1 MVKKHH
7 QQQQNFLIT
16 TFPPCVFNRTTRQ
29 CSLPFPSPPS
39 SILSPRADGSH
50 NPNPDRRRQLHRCLL
65 VYLRPTSATHPLQL
79 LDVSLISAQDLS
91 PVCKSMRTYAVAWIN
106 PNRKLTTRTDQQGHT
121 HPTWNEKFSFRV
133 DTKALIS
140 ENSAMTVEIYT
151 VSWFRDVL
159 VGTVRV
165 LISDLLAPPSGI
177 PLQNLPRSTRFIAL
191 QVRRPSGA
199 PQGILNMG
207 VSLLDTTMRSM
218 PLNPIADNFHDE
230 IQKKA
235 ALALAERRIRDEQ
248 RGLRTKTRISN
259 RWLDHQWIS
268 CKSSMVN
275 GSELCSDVGPSASI
289 VAAELAK
296 QLQPPL
302 PVKPANQGRFHR
314 NDDTSSSILEE
325 LTIEE
330 AKAKGYRTRTSRERW
345 RREVSDGHT
354 DLESCDDD
362 SQLSMNK
369 RHSRRNSDGG
379 LFSCL
384 VYGIEF
390 TIVCGASKHPSS
402 GNKPS
407 NSTSRRKNKPSPDAN
422 STN

>member
-1 MVKKHH
+1 
-7 QQQQNFLIT
+7 
-16 TFPPCVFNRTTRQ
+16 
-29 CSLPFPSPPS
+29 
-39 SILSPRADGSH
+39 
-50 NPNPDRRRQLHRCLL
+50 
-65 VYLRPTSATHPLQL
+65 
-79 LDVSLISAQDLS
+79 
-91 PVCKSMRTYAVAWIN
+91 
-106 PNRKLTTRTDQQGHT
+106 
-121 HPTWNEKFSFRV
+121 
-133 DTKALIS
+133 
-140 ENSAMTVEIYT
+140 MTVEIYT

-159 VGTVRV
+159 VGTVQV
-165 LISDLLAPPSGI
+165 LISDLLSPPSGI

-235 ALALAERRIRDEQ
+235 GGVSLQQQQQPQYDEYGEDDKKELERKIQLWRSLSVGSEMNAEDFALKPGSVIDGSMLN
-248 RGLRTKTRISN
+248 GSV
-259 RWLDHQWIS
+259 

-296 QLQPPL
+296 KLQPPL
-302 PVKPANQGRFHR
+302 PVKPANQMIRLEI

-345 RREVSDGHT
+345 RREVSDGQT

-362 SQLSMNK
+362 SQLSTNK

-402 GNKPS
+402 GNKPT
-407 NSTSRRKNKPSPDAN
+407 NSTSRRKNKPTPDAN

>member
-1 MVKKHH
+1 MDS
-7 QQQQNFLIT
+7 T
-16 TFPPCVFNRTTRQ
+16 TQTPTVAASSTAASSCISDPP
-29 CSLPFPSPPS
+29 LP
-39 SILSPRADGSH
+39 
-50 NPNPDRRRQLHRCLL
+50 
-65 VYLRPTSATHPLQL
+65 PTPLQL

-133 DTKALIS
+133 DTKSLIS

-235 ALALAERRIRDEQ
+235 GAVSLQQELPQYDEDGEDEKKELERKIQLWRSLSVGSEMNTDDFALKPGSVID
-248 RGLRTKTRISN
+248 GSI
-259 RWLDHQWIS
+259 I
-268 CKSSMVN
+268 N
-275 GSELCSDVGPSASI
+275 GSLP
-289 VAAELAK
+289 
-296 QLQPPL
+296 PPL
-302 PVKPANQGRFHR
+302 PVKPATQIRLEI

-362 SQLSMNK
+362 SELSTNK

-407 NSTSRRKNKPSPDAN
+407 NSTSKRKNKPTTDAN

>member
-1 MVKKHH
+1 MDS
-7 QQQQNFLIT
+7 T
-16 TFPPCVFNRTTRQ
+16 TQAPTGAASSTAASSCISDPP
-29 CSLPFPSPPS
+29 LP
-39 SILSPRADGSH
+39 
-50 NPNPDRRRQLHRCLL
+50 
-65 VYLRPTSATHPLQL
+65 PTPLQL
-79 LDVSLISAQDLS
+79 LDVSLISAQDLA

-133 DTKALIS
+133 DTKSLIS

-165 LISDLLAPPSGI
+165 LISDLLAPPSGV

-207 VSLLDTTMRSM
+207 VSLLDTTIRSM

-235 ALALAERRIRDEQ
+235 GGVGLHQQLPQYDEDGEDDKKELERKIQLWRSLSVGSEMNNEDFALKPGSVID
-248 RGLRTKTRISN
+248 GSIINGSV
-259 RWLDHQWIS
+259 

-296 QLQPPL
+296 KLQPPL
-302 PVKPANQGRFHR
+302 PVKPANQMIRLEI

-345 RREVSDGHT
+345 RREVSDGQT

-362 SQLSMNK
+362 SQLSTNK

-390 TIVCGASKHPSS
+390 TIVCGASKHPST

-407 NSTSRRKNKPSPDAN
+407 NSTSRRKNKPTPDAN

>member
-1 MVKKHH
+1 MDPTT
-7 QQQQNFLIT
+7 QNPT
-16 TFPPCVFNRTTRQ
+16 TAASSTAASSCISDPP
-29 CSLPFPSPPS
+29 LP
-39 SILSPRADGSH
+39 
-50 NPNPDRRRQLHRCLL
+50 
-65 VYLRPTSATHPLQL
+65 PTPLQL
-79 LDVSLISAQDLS
+79 LDVSLISAQDLA

-106 PNRKLTTRTDQQGHT
+106 PNRKLTTRTDLQGHT

-133 DTKALIS
+133 DAKSLIS

-177 PLQNLPRSTRFIAL
+177 ALQNLPRSTRFIAL

-218 PLNPIADNFHDE
+218 PLNPNPENNFHE
-230 IQKKA
+230 ENQKKA
-235 ALALAERRIRDEQ
+235 GVLSLQQQLQQDEDGEEDKKELERKIQLWRSLSVGSEMNAEDFSLKPGSIID
-248 RGLRTKTRISN
+248 GSIINGSV
-259 RWLDHQWIS
+259 

-296 QLQPPL
+296 QLYLQPPL
-302 PVKPANQGRFHR
+302 PVKQPANQIRLER
-314 NDDTSSSILEE
+314 NEDTGSSILEE

-330 AKAKGYRTRTSRERW
+330 AKAKGYRIRTSRERW
-345 RREVSDGHT
+345 RREVSDSHT
-354 DLESCDDD
+354 DLENGDDD
-362 SQLSMNK
+362 SELSMTK

-407 NSTSRRKNKPSPDAN
+407 RRKNKPTTTDAN